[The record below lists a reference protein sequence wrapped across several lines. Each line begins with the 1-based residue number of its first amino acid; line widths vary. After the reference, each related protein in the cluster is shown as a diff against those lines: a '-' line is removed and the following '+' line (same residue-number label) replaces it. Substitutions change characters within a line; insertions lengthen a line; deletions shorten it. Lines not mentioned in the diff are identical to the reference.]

1 MIEMKGSTYDTAF
14 ELIDKAMVGAKKTK
28 CALYELQ
35 ECLEHCYESEDNEDY
50 EYESDYEGSEM
61 TFGDVDV
68 NVDKLNY
75 SRAMRRG
82 MRKPSMY
89 RDDDEWD
96 TRHGM
101 RRTMRRRRS
110 GRYSY

>member
-1 MIEMKGSTYDTAF
+1 
-14 ELIDKAMVGAKKTK
+14 
-28 CALYELQ
+28 
-35 ECLEHCYESEDNEDY
+35 
-50 EYESDYEGSEM
+50 M